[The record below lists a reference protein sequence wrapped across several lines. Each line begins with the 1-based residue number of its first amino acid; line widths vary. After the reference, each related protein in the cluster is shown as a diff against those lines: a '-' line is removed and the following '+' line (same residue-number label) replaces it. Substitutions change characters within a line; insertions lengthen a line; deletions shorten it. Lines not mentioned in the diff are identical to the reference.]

1 MMIRTFVAL
10 EIPNDA
16 LSQIIDLRDNATT
29 GLKNVRWET
38 KEKLHLTLKFL
49 GDTKEELVNEYT
61 SAIEETV
68 GKFHPFEL
76 TFKEFGIFKK
86 DNTPKILWAGLEEN
100 PQVVRLANELDE
112 MFGNFGF
119 EREKRR
125 FKSHITMLRFR
136 GYEDQKK
143 ILSLLGV
150 NIPQI
155 NFTSEKIIYFESR
168 LLQSGSI
175 YRSIQSFN
183 LKN

>member
-1 MMIRTFVAL
+1 MTIRTFVAL

-16 LSQIIDLRDNATT
+16 LSKIIDLRDNATT
-29 GLKNVRWET
+29 GLKNVRWEP

-49 GDTKEELVNEYT
+49 GDTKEELVNEYI

-68 GKFHPFEL
+68 SKFHPFEL

-86 DNTPKILWAGLEEN
+86 ENTPKILWTGLEEN
-100 PQVVRLANELDE
+100 PQVVRLADELDE
-112 MFGNFGF
+112 TFGNFGF

-125 FKSHITMLRFR
+125 FKSHITMLRCR

-150 NIPQI
+150 NIPKI
-155 NFTSEKIIYFESR
+155 NFISEKVIYFESR
-168 LLQSGSI
+168 LLQSGSV

>member
-1 MMIRTFVAL
+1 MTIRTFVAL
-10 EIPNDA
+10 EIPDDA
-16 LSQIIDLRDNATT
+16 LTQIIDLRDDAAT
-29 GLKNVRWET
+29 GLKNVRWEP

-49 GDTKEELVNEYT
+49 GDTKEELVNEYAA
-61 SAIEETV
+61 AIEETV
-68 GKFHPFEL
+68 GKFHLFKL

-100 PQVVRLANELDE
+100 PQVVRLANELDKL
-112 MFGNFGF
+112 FGNFGF
-119 EREKRR
+119 ERERRR
-125 FKSHITMLRFR
+125 FKSHITLLRFR

-155 NFTSEKIIYFESR
+155 NFISEKVFFFESR
-168 LLQSGSI
+168 LLPSGSI
-175 YRSIQSFN
+175 YRAIRSFN